1 MFILL
6 DNSNPA
12 TLFPGTT
19 WQKQEG
25 RFLQGTSGSESAGGT
40 GGASTVTLTTS
51 HLPAHNHGGS
61 VTIASA
67 GDHRHQVDNH
77 AHTQPSHVHGISKRA
92 GGAVYDPENQNTPYF
107 QRGAYAIIEHT
118 FNSNSAG
125 GENSGGSAPNTNTTG
140 SHGHNAT
147 LSISNSGSGSSFSI
161 IPPYLRVNIWK
172 RLS

>member
-1 MFILL
+1 MNSVFILL

-51 HLPAHNHGGS
+51 HLPAHNHTGS

-67 GDHRHQVDNH
+67 GEHRHQVDNH
-77 AHTQPSHVHGISKRA
+77 THTQPTHVHKDNRGVTPTSGSGWSRDSNYNTSGA
-92 GGAVYDPENQNTPYF
+92 SENTSSSGGDNT
-107 QRGAYAIIEHT
+107 
-118 FNSNSAG
+118 
-125 GENSGGSAPNTNTTG
+125 GGSAPNTNTTG

-147 LSISNSGSGSSFSI
+147 LSISNAGSGNSFSI

-172 RLS
+172 RLT

>member
-1 MFILL
+1 MNSVFILL
-6 DNSNPA
+6 DNSNPT

-67 GDHRHQVDNH
+67 GDHKHQVDNH
-77 AHTQPSHVHGISKRA
+77 AHTQPSHSHYYEDYSIVSGGGLAGYNSGANSKLVGRNTNSS
-92 GGAVYDPENQNTPYF
+92 GGDNT
-107 QRGAYAIIEHT
+107 
-118 FNSNSAG
+118 
-125 GENSGGSAPNTNTTG
+125 GGSAPNTNTTG
-140 SHGHNAT
+140 SHGHSAT
-147 LSISNSGSGSSFSI
+147 LSIN
-161 IPPYLRVNIWK
+161 NT
-172 RLS
+172 

>member
-1 MFILL
+1 VFILL

-51 HLPAHNHGGS
+51 HLPTHNHGGS
-61 VTIASA
+61 VTVSSA

-77 AHTQPSHVHGISKRA
+77 AHTQPSHYHVVSIPVTQNAA
-92 GGAVYDPENQNTPYF
+92 GQGSN
-107 QRGAYAIIEHT
+107 YATNESGKYGTKTI
-118 FNSNSAG
+118 NVSAAG
-125 GENSGGSAPNTNTTG
+125 GENTGGSAPNTNTTG
-140 SHGHNAT
+140 SHGHSAT
-147 LSISNSGSGSSFSI
+147 LSISNTGNGSSFSI
-161 IPPYLRVNIWK
+161 IPLYLKVNIWK
-172 RLS
+172 RLT